1 MKNSKLRTDF
11 ICIATSGHTV
21 DGRKI
26 TPQELH
32 EMADTYDRE
41 YYAAL
46 LWHEHDRSWMS
57 MGEVLEVKAEDEG
70 DETKLYAII
79 APNTQLVN
87 MNNYGMG
94 LFSSIEIMPNFRNSG
109 KAYLFGLGIT
119 DTPASVG
126 TTKLELF
133 SNNLP
138 KTAQASE
145 FVKFDFALSA
155 AEDAEEKAKN
165 SLFAA
170 LKEFFTFSGA
180 DKTAQ
185 GKPNPEN
192 NNNKEET
199 TMTNEQFSQL
209 IGALNGLGTKIDS
222 HFSAQTKPEG
232 APEDLPKEPEE
243 PKGGETVT
251 AEQFKK
257 LQDDFNAL
265 SEKINALTKEATPIP
280 SGEPAGNGAHEFKL
294 TKGI

>member
-11 ICIATSGHTV
+11 ICIATSGHTI
-21 DGRKI
+21 DGRQI
-26 TPQELH
+26 TSKELH

-70 DETKLYAII
+70 GETKLYAII

-138 KTAQASE
+138 KSAQAGE
-145 FVKFDFALSA
+145 FVKFDFALSDTD
-155 AEDAEEKAKN
+155 DAEEKAKN
-165 SLFAA
+165 SLFSA
-170 LKEFFTFSGA
+170 LKEFFTFSGES
-180 DKTAQ
+180 KTAPE
-185 GKPNPEN
+185 KPNPEN
-192 NNNKEET
+192 NNNKEEN

-232 APEDLPKEPEE
+232 VPQEPEE
-243 PKGGETVT
+243 PKDGETVT
-251 AEQFKK
+251 SEQFKK

-265 SEKINALTKEATPIP
+265 SEKFNALTKEATPIP

>member
-145 FVKFDFALSA
+145 FIKFDFTLSDT
-155 AEDAEEKAKN
+155 ENAEEKAKN

-170 LKEFFTFSGA
+170 LKEFFTFSGEG
-180 DKTAQ
+180 KTAPE
-185 GKPNPEN
+185 KPNPEN

-199 TMTNEQFSQL
+199 IMTNEQFSQL
-209 IGALNGLGTKIDS
+209 IGALNGLGAKIDS
-222 HFSAQTKPEG
+222 HFYAQTKPEG
-232 APEDLPKEPEE
+232 VPKEPEE
-243 PKGGETVT
+243 PKGDETVT

-265 SEKINALTKEATPIP
+265 SEKFNALTKEATPIP

>member
-21 DGRKI
+21 DGRQI
-26 TPQELH
+26 TSKELH

-70 DETKLYAII
+70 NETKLYAII

-94 LFSSIEIMPNFRNSG
+94 LFSSIEIMPNFRNTG

-138 KTAQASE
+138 KTAQAGE
-145 FVKFDFALSA
+145 FVKFEFALSDN
-155 AEDAEEKAKN
+155 ENAEEKAKN
-165 SLFAA
+165 TLFAA
-170 LKEFFTFSGA
+170 FKQFFSFSGA
-180 DKTAQ
+180 GTPEA
-185 GKPNPEN
+185 KPESEN
-192 NNNKEET
+192 NNNKEDYE
-199 TMTNEQFSQL
+199 MDQKQVDQ
-209 IGALNGLGTKIDS
+209 IVAAVNGLGAKIDS

-232 APEDLPKEPEE
+232 VPEE
-243 PKGGETVT
+243 PKEPKDPEAPKNGETVSK
-251 AEQFKK
+251 EDFNK
-257 LQDDFNAL
+257 LQNDFSALAEKFNAL
-265 SEKINALTKEATPIP
+265 NKEVTEVPNGVPAEAEKFNVAV
-280 SGEPAGNGAHEFKL
+280 
-294 TKGI
+294 

>member
-21 DGRKI
+21 DGRQI
-26 TPQELH
+26 TSKELH

-70 DETKLYAII
+70 NETKLYAII

-138 KTAQASE
+138 KTAQAGE
-145 FVKFDFALSA
+145 FVKFEFALN
-155 AEDAEEKAKN
+155 ETENAEEKAKN
-165 SLFAA
+165 TLLAA
-170 LKEFFTFSGA
+170 LKQFFSFSA
-180 DKTAQ
+180 E
-185 GKPNPEN
+185 GKPAPETTPKSDN
-192 NNNKEET
+192 NNNKEDYE
-199 TMTNEQFSQL
+199 MDQKQVDQ
-209 IGALNGLGTKIDS
+209 IVAAVNGLGAKIDS
-222 HFSAQTKPEG
+222 HFSAQPNPTEQ
-232 APEDLPKEPEE
+232 KELEE
-243 PKGGETVT
+243 QKGSETVSK
-251 AEQFKK
+251 EQFNQ
-257 LQDDFNAL
+257 LQNDFNAL
-265 SEKINALTKEATPIP
+265 KEQFNTLNKEVTPVP
-280 SGEPAGNGAHEFKL
+280 NGVPAGNGAHEFKL

>member
-21 DGRKI
+21 DGRQI

-46 LWHEHDRSWMS
+46 LWFDHDRSWMS
-57 MGEVLEVKAEDEG
+57 MGEVLELEAREEG
-70 DETKLYAII
+70 GETKLYAVI
-79 APNTQLVN
+79 APNARLID
-87 MNNYGMG
+87 MNTYGMG
-94 LFSSIEIMPNFRNSG
+94 LFSSVEIMPNFRNTG
-109 KAYLFGLGIT
+109 KCYLFGLGIT

-138 KTAQASE
+138 KTAQAGE
-145 FVKFDFALSA
+145 FVKFDFALSDT
-155 AEDAEEKAKN
+155 ENAEEKAKN
-165 SLFAA
+165 TLFAA
-170 LKEFFTFSGA
+170 FKQFFSFSA
-180 DKTAQ
+180 E
-185 GKPNPEN
+185 GKPAPEETPKSDN

-209 IGALNGLGTKIDS
+209 IGAFNSLSTKIES

-232 APEDLPKEPEE
+232 VPEE
-243 PKGGETVT
+243 PKEPKEGETVT
-251 AEQFKK
+251 AEKFNQ
-257 LQDDFNAL
+257 LQADFNAL
-265 SEKINALTKEATPIP
+265 KEQFSALTKEATSIP
-280 SGEPAGNGAHEFKL
+280 NGLPAADGSHEFKL

>member
-21 DGRKI
+21 DGRQI
-26 TPQELH
+26 TPKELH

-70 DETKLYAII
+70 NETKLYAVI
-79 APNTQLVN
+79 APNSQLVN

-94 LFSSIEIMPNFRNSG
+94 LFSSIEIMPNFRNTG

-138 KTAQASE
+138 KTAQAGE
-145 FVKFDFALSA
+145 FIKFDFALSDT
-155 AEDAEEKAKN
+155 EDAEEKAKN
-165 SLFAA
+165 TLFNA
-170 LKEFFTFSGA
+170 LKQFFSFSG
-180 DKTAQ
+180 
-185 GKPNPEN
+185 NEPEN
-192 NNNKEET
+192 KSESDNKNNKEDYE
-199 TMTNEQFSQL
+199 MDQKQIDQL
-209 IGALNGLGTKIDS
+209 ATAIVTGLGAKLDGY
-222 HFSAQTKPEG
+222 FSVQPKPTEADPK
-232 APEDLPKEPEE
+232 APEQPKEPEQ
-243 PKGGETVT
+243 PKGGETVSK
-251 AEQFKK
+251 EEFSQ
-257 LQDDFNAL
+257 LQEKFDALAAKFNAL
-265 SEKINALTKEATPIP
+265 NQEVTPVPNGVPAEAEKFNVAV
-280 SGEPAGNGAHEFKL
+280 
-294 TKGI
+294 